1 MMKRQSGQSIVEF
14 AVILPF
20 LLLLIIGMVETAIAL
35 RSYLYVNTA
44 CREGIRFAARGR
56 YTDED
61 TARWV
66 LASGG
71 YTQLDG
77 QQVPFFRTTA
87 PEPNTGIIITR
98 IPIYADGTI
107 GEWSR
112 YITGTITRVSGDDIS
127 TVPISEG
134 DSRVEREVD
143 IAHHRDET
151 IAINQQRE
159 AQGYEALDNQIVVVE
174 VFYAHRTLWNYKP
187 LGFSRVINL
196 YSRSVMR
203 VVSDARQTQ
212 PKP

>member
-1 MMKRQSGQSIVEF
+1 MRKQKQSGQSVVEF
-14 AVILPF
+14 AIILPF
-20 LLLLIIGMVETAIAL
+20 LLLLIIGMVETAFAL

-56 YTDED
+56 YTDVD
-61 TARWV
+61 TARWA

-71 YTQLDG
+71 YTRLDG

-87 PEPNTGIIITR
+87 PESNTGIIITR
-98 IPIYADGTI
+98 IPIRADGTI
-107 GEWSR
+107 GQRIR
-112 YITGTITRVSGDDIS
+112 YITGTITIASGDDIS
-127 TVPISEG
+127 TVPISDG
-134 DSRVEREVD
+134 DSRVEREVNLER
-143 IAHHRDET
+143 HRQET
-151 IAINQQRE
+151 ITINQQRV

-174 VFYAHRTLWNYKP
+174 VFYAHRTLWNYEP

-212 PKP
+212 